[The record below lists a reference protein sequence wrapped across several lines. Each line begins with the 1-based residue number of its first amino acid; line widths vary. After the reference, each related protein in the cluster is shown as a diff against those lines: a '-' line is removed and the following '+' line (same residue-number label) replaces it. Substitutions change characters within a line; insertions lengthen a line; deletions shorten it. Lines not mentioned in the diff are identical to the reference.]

1 MLTKILL
8 KVKLFINI
16 LSKNKKIFKYLS
28 HYILINFA
36 YIYEIANFVLYVIQ
50 IQHYL
55 NYFVYCITMN

>member
-28 HYILINFA
+28 HCILINFA
-36 YIYEIANFVLYVIQ
+36 YIYEIANFVLYVI
-50 IQHYL
+50 
-55 NYFVYCITMN
+55 